1 MRMTAWVNTVRSLVF
16 GPWWYSVL
24 AVWGAVTVWLMFA
37 AQGPSNVPLLTALVL
52 AGSWVGWWVR
62 QFHGW
67 HCVTLV
73 PGLQKRLV
81 VLSLTVIVS
90 VALAL
95 AAALAY
101 AGNPL
106 PAVGPA
112 LLAGTVVAYGM
123 LRPPAFLVSLTMLGF
138 LYYLLLHGLV
148 PRLDVPP
155 FDRAISGSAV
165 QMPALALA
173 AAFLALLKRRLGTVA
188 AENQLSGYA
197 QSTRY
202 TTTTQMVK
210 GSVWFAVCTIFA
222 DVLMDLMFPSHDPD
236 ELRISWVL
244 MLVYLYMFMRGD
256 VFHNFQIAWLMGIG
270 GTRAQL
276 ARRVVGRIVLAA
288 ALPLLTTLFVAEA
301 VLSLLSNRSPSFE
314 SLLIWQILAFV
325 PAGLLLAFRR
335 QYSDRSDGFLPSV
348 LYIFSCVCAVTI
360 HSLLSDQ
367 FPFGIPG
374 YAMLVLL
381 LIGGAAAMIYA
392 GGRGLARADHLW

>member
-1 MRMTAWVNTVRSLVF
+1 MTTWVNTVRSLFF

-81 VLSLTVIVS
+81 VLSLTVIVI

-101 AGNPL
+101 AGSPL

-123 LRPPAFLVSLTMLGF
+123 LRPPAFLVSLVILAF
-138 LYYLLLHGLV
+138 LCYLLLHGLV
-148 PRLDVPP
+148 PGMAVHLWDH
-155 FDRAISGSAV
+155 AISDPAV
-165 QMPALALA
+165 QLPAIALA
-173 AAFLALLKRRLGTVA
+173 AAFLALLVRRLGTVA
-188 AENQLSGYA
+188 LENQRSGYD
-197 QSTRY
+197 QY
-202 TTTTQMVK
+202 TAKSQMVK
-210 GSVWFAVCTIFA
+210 SSVWVAGGAVTL
-222 DVLMDLMFPSHDPD
+222 DVLLYPISPSGDPD
-236 ELRISWVL
+236 VLRASRTLILIYPYL
-244 MLVYLYMFMRGD
+244 MMTQMIDTFR
-256 VFHNFQIAWLMGIG
+256 IEWLMGIG
-270 GTRAQL
+270 GTRARL
-276 ARRVVGRIVLAA
+276 ARRVVGRIGLAG
-288 ALPLLTTLFVAEA
+288 ALLMLAILFVAEA
-301 VLSLLSNRSPSFE
+301 VQSLLSNRSPGFE
-314 SLLIWQILAFV
+314 SLLIWQISAFAI
-325 PAGLLLAFRR
+325 AGIFLAFRR
-335 QYSDRSDGFLPSV
+335 KYSGRLESFLDISLV
-348 LYIFSCVCAVTI
+348 VFSAVCAVTI
-360 HSLLSDQ
+360 YECLSDQ
-367 FPFGIPG
+367 FPLGIPG
-374 YAMLVLL
+374 YTMLVLL